1 MQSAVQFMIK
11 WKQSMT
17 TVMVNMFV
25 YFGCLFDRD
34 NGIRDIECM

>member
-1 MQSAVQFMIK
+1 MQSAVQFK

-34 NGIRDIECM
+34 NGIRDIIEYM